1 MDKVSAYIEK
11 QIKGYQKRAED
22 AESQLAT
29 VTGQRDE
36 LLKACIAMR
45 DDFELH
51 VERHGCNSILGC
63 TASRMALDAIAKCKE
78 ARDV

>member
-22 AESQLAT
+22 AESQLAAMT
-29 VTGQRDE
+29 KQRDA
-36 LLKACIAMR
+36 LLEAAENIEN
-45 DDFELH
+45 DDDH
-51 VERHGCNSILGC
+51 MPR
-63 TASRMALDAIAKCKE
+63 TAWDMLQAAIAKCKE